1 MDVCNLTGNLSAGN
15 YTHAP
20 ADRRLWPCVLS
31 CCTQL
36 AQCNVAFM
44 VAEKCYHVQCVSN
57 ELCMPHRHEATNGS
71 ALAGSDSD
79 SKEATGGSQLRM
91 VLVHPVDGG
100 KVNAVALVFEC

>member
-1 MDVCNLTGNLSAGN
+1 MAGNLSAGN

-44 VAEKCYHVQCVSN
+44 VADKCYHVQCVSN
-57 ELCMPHRHEATNGS
+57 ELCMPHRHEAPANGS
-71 ALAGSDSD
+71 TTAAAAGGD
-79 SKEATGGSQLRM
+79 SKETGGDSELRM

-100 KVNAVALVFEC
+100 ESMSIFSEVWNK